1 MEIVQLSDIHVGS
14 QFREEVFK
22 KVIDEINLLKP
33 DAVVITGDLTNEGL
47 VEQYEKCKKMI
58 SQINVEKIIAIS
70 GNHDYR
76 NTGYLLFKKYF
87 PFKTENDLGN
97 DVILITLNSTR
108 PDRDDGEVGH
118 KQTLWLEHTLKKY
131 ENKFKIVAM
140 HHHLIGIPDT
150 GSDRLTVIDAGDVL
164 RAVLDSNVSLVLCGH
179 KHRPWLW
186 DFNTLSIANA
196 GTTSSE
202 RVRGFFENSYNIV
215 NIENGT
221 FRVDL
226 KIVGGKRTPLRDI
239 VKDYTRFSEN

>member
-1 MEIVQLSDIHVGS
+1 LGSD
-14 QFREEVFK
+14 
-22 KVIDEINLLKP
+22 
-33 DAVVITGDLTNEGL
+33 VV
-47 VEQYEKCKKMI
+47 
-58 SQINVEKIIAIS
+58 
-70 GNHDYR
+70 
-76 NTGYLLFKKYF
+76 
-87 PFKTENDLGN
+87 
-97 DVILITLNSTR
+97 LITLNSTR

-179 KHRPWLW
+179 KHRPWIW

-239 VKDYTRFSEN
+239 VKNYTRFNEN